1 MKTNLIVTLL
11 VLSFAN
17 IAWAQGGLSIE
28 NVQEHMN
35 AEYWTDT
42 QAAAPEVTAKG
53 NIDKF
58 IVDVPQTELS
68 DEETDKLMQSY
79 DGQV

>member
-11 VLSFAN
+11 ALSFAN
-17 IAWAQGGLSIE
+17 VAWAQGGLSIE

-42 QAAAPEVTAKG
+42 QSVQPEITAKG
-53 NIDKF
+53 NIEKF
-58 IVDVPQTELS
+58 IVDAPQAELS
-68 DEETDKLMQSY
+68 ENKTDKFMQSY